1 MTSKLS
7 KDARVAGT
15 MEKFPDFPPRDD
27 MQNALHLHNDGHQPI
42 LRQHFGTSETII
54 ILSPNPPNGVGRALE
69 QDITGME
76 RRPPRRIWDGR
87 GQ

>member
-1 MTSKLS
+1 MSTGPNKASYELRRRIV
-7 KDARVAGT
+7 DRVREQSGQPVIGMADMFIGT
-15 MEKFPDFPPRDD
+15 IHSFC
-27 MQNALHLHNDGHQPI
+27 
-42 LRQHFGTSETII
+42 
-54 ILSPNPPNGVGRALE
+54 LSPNPPNGVGRALE